1 MADAELSLYGWEADW
16 WLDPASV
23 ARELEALRVAAG
35 AEKVVWLPK
44 IGIDGGGPRGN
55 PTPPFL
61 WTRAHGRPA
70 WENRTLQPFDD
81 LGIEVRPYV
90 YIRYDTPTEQDY
102 ASIAELMAVRT
113 PRQLVLNVEEQWF
126 GVSDDAM
133 HTYVTGLAEH
143 LDATPGHYQPAI
155 GASTVSSWD
164 GSQGNRFPYEG
175 LARAVGE
182 LGGTMY
188 DQWYRMPPQWGYP
201 GNPDTVAAT
210 ARRLPAGV
218 PLVPILV
225 AIAASDLGDWPP
237 EAVARLCRYGVE
249 TLGERIAGWSG
260 WVYRGDWAPE
270 NLVAAYR
277 TLGGF
282 GRIEPDPNLLRAW
295 FVAHRRV
302 A

>member
-16 WLDPASV
+16 WIDPARV
-23 ARELEALRVAAG
+23 ARELGALRVAAG

-55 PTPPFL
+55 PAPPFL

-70 WENRTLQPFDD
+70 WDNRTLQPFDE

-102 ASIAELMAVRT
+102 ANIAELMAVRR
-113 PRQLVLNVEEQWF
+113 PVELVLNVEEQWF
-126 GVSDDAM
+126 GVGDDAM
-133 HTYVTGLAEH
+133 YDYVTGLAKYLSERG
-143 LDATPGHYQPAI
+143 DRPRI

-164 GSQGNRFPYEG
+164 GPQGNRFPYEG

-182 LGGTMY
+182 LRGTMY
-188 DQWYRMPPQWGYP
+188 DQWYWLPPQWGYP

-237 EAVARLCRYGVE
+237 EAVARLCRYGLE

-277 TLGGF
+277 TLDGF
-282 GRIEPDPNLLRAW
+282 GRIEPDANRLRAW
-295 FVAHRRV
+295 FASRRV

>member
-16 WLDPASV
+16 WLDPGRV
-23 ARELEALRVAAG
+23 AHQLEALRVAAG

-44 IGIDGGGPRGN
+44 IGIDGGGPRGS
-55 PTPPFL
+55 PAPPFL
-61 WTRAHGRPA
+61 WTRARGRPA
-70 WENRTLQPFDD
+70 WDNRTLQPFDE

-90 YIRYDTPTEQDY
+90 YLRYDTPTEQDY
-102 ASIAELMAVRT
+102 ANVAELMAVRR
-113 PRQLVLNVEEQWF
+113 PVELVLNVEEQWF
-126 GVSDDAM
+126 GVGDDAM
-133 HTYVTGLAEH
+133 YEYVMGLAAH
-143 LDATPGHYQPAI
+143 LRERGDAPRI

-188 DQWYRMPPQWGYP
+188 DQWYWMPPQWGYP

-210 ARRLPAGV
+210 ARRLPPGV

-225 AIAASDLGDWPP
+225 AIVASDLGDWPP
-237 EAVARLCRYGVE
+237 ETVARLCRYGVE

-277 TLGGF
+277 TLDGF
-282 GRIEPDPNLLRAW
+282 GRIEPNPNRLRTW
-295 FVAHRRV
+295 FDTHRRG